1 MNYFILNGWNI
12 TAEDGIYLIDSGQER
27 SNKPRFSS
35 DNSYG
40 ANGNVNIFEEA
51 FDT

>member
-27 SNKPRFSS
+27 TNKTRFSIES
-35 DNSYG
+35 SNG
-40 ANGNVNIFEEA
+40 ENGNVNIFE
-51 FDT
+51 